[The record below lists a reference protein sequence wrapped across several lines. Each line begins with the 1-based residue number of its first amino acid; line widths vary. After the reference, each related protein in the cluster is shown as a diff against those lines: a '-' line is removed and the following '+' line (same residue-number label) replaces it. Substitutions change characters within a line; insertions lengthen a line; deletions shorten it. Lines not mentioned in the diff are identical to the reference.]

1 MESIWNLMAPLW
13 GSEELYGPLWSL
25 MELWWCVL
33 LGMFL
38 MDNKARLGRTERG
51 QGPDSA
57 IGEVNTSLVV
67 SPGTTGGTGVT
78 CVVGWA
84 HWYVAGLRG
93 RPRSGFGWCYGWFTT
108 ATSRLYTR

>member
-51 QGPDSA
+51 QGGGASA
-57 IGEVNTSLVV
+57 
-67 SPGTTGGTGVT
+67 
-78 CVVGWA
+78 
-84 HWYVAGLRG
+84 VAG
-93 RPRSGFGWCYGWFTT
+93 
-108 ATSRLYTR
+108 AA